1 MNSQPADLEQQL
13 CAATDSAEQLRLLL
27 VLSTDLQEQEPER
40 GYCYSQQAM
49 KLASLLQDELS
60 LAEAEMSCAQNI
72 QVKEGALSAIP
83 LFESAARRFE
93 VLGKTSRQ
101 AYALYYL
108 GGNCAVANMLAMA
121 QQHISRAGELFAQLG
136 DRYGEAKVLH
146 GTALTMS
153 RAGKI
158 DEAIE
163 LTQAAIKIFRE
174 LPENSVD
181 LGYSLFNVASL
192 LADQKRAG
200 DGLDYLLEAV
210 DIAHATKKL
219 RLLSVSQ
226 GQLGVAYVARRELE
240 LARSAFNAAL
250 SLTET
255 LNDKG
260 TLTWLHLHIAEL
272 EFSVFRHEAAERH
285 FVAALQAGTDL
296 KLEDCLHRCHSG
308 LTKIYEARGEA
319 QLALAH
325 HKHYHDLKLEI
336 VREASNRSLQKMQSS
351 IELEQSKKE
360 KILLEQVKHDLELRV
375 KERTH
380 DLTTLVQKL
389 EIEVSERKSAEE
401 KVRFLAER
409 DPLTHCA
416 NRTVMFDYLRETLLQ
431 ARFNNKQAVVLF
443 VDLDRFKQINDSM
456 GHYAGDNVLRTV
468 AARLQTIFTDDAL
481 LCRYGGDEFVC
492 VIPVLKSTKHLD
504 EIVMYIQM
512 ALSDAFIVNGE
523 EITLSCSIGASL
535 FPDHGTEPGQLIQ
548 HADLAMYS
556 VKQSGRNRFA
566 LFNYQMIE
574 SASERMAMEKRLRGA
589 LQRNEF
595 SLHYQPKVDIST
607 GIISGLEA
615 LIRWQTPDMGNVPPD
630 KFIFIAEDSGQI
642 VEIGQWLVH
651 EACRQIS
658 LWRSQGVLNVPI
670 SVNLSVRQMRE
681 PSLLHDVARSM
692 TVHGIEKGW
701 LEFEITESILM
712 DQQEQAGKLLGKL
725 QDMGILIALDDF
737 GTGYSN
743 LSYLE
748 QMPINTIKID
758 RSFIHGMLKSRRD
771 IAIINAVIAMGHSLG
786 HKVIAEGVELEE
798 QLEVLR
804 AAGCDQYQGYLF
816 SHPRPAEHIESMLR
830 AHALAESFPSL
841 KLIK

>member
-1 MNSQPADLEQQL
+1 MNSSPAFLEQQL

-27 VLSTDLQEQEPER
+27 MLSAELQEQEPER
-40 GYCYSQQAM
+40 GYQYSQQAI
-49 KLASLLQDELS
+49 KLASQLDDLYG
-60 LAEAEMSCAQNI
+60 LAEAELTCAQNV
-72 QVKEGALSAIP
+72 QVIEGSPSAIP
-83 LFESAARRFE
+83 FFESAARRFE
-93 VLGKTSRQ
+93 ILGETSRQ

-108 GGNCAVANMLAMA
+108 GGTCAMANMLEMA

-153 RAGKI
+153 RAGKL

-174 LPENSVD
+174 LPENNVD

-192 LADQKRAG
+192 FADQKRADEG
-200 DGLDYLLEAV
+200 IPYLLEAV
-210 DIAHATKKL
+210 EIAHVTKKL
-219 RLLSVSQ
+219 RLLAVSQ
-226 GQLGVAYVARRELE
+226 GQLGVAYVAEHE
-240 LARSAFNAAL
+240 IESARTAFNTAL
-250 SLTET
+250 SLVET
-255 LNDKG
+255 LNDTG
-260 TLTWLHLHIAEL
+260 TLTWLHLHMGEL
-272 EFSVFRHEAAERH
+272 ELSVHRHEAAERH
-285 FVAALQAGTDL
+285 YVTALQAGKEL
-296 KLEDCLHRCHSG
+296 KLEDCLYRCHRG
-308 LTKIYEARGEA
+308 LTKIYEARGDA
-319 QLALAH
+319 KLALEH
-325 HKHYHDLKLEI
+325 HKVYHDLKLEI
-336 VREASNRSLQKMQSS
+336 VEEASNRSLQKMQSS

-360 KILLEQVKHDLELRV
+360 KILLEQVRQELELRV
-375 KERTH
+375 RERTS

-416 NRTVMFDYLRETLLQ
+416 NRTVLFDYLRETLVQ
-431 ARFNNKQAVVLF
+431 ARFKNTPAVVLF

-468 AARLQTIFTDDAL
+468 AARLQTIFSDDAL

-492 VIPVLKSTKHLD
+492 VIPELKSTKHLD
-504 EIVMYIQM
+504 EVVMYIQM
-512 ALSDAFIVNGE
+512 ALSDPFIVSGE

-535 FPDHGTEPGQLIQ
+535 YPDHGTEPGQLIQ

-574 SASERMAMEKRLRGA
+574 SASERMTMEKRLRGA
-589 LQRNEF
+589 IQRNEF
-595 SLHYQPKVDIST
+595 SLHYQPKVDIGT

-642 VEIGQWLVH
+642 VEIGHWLIN

-658 LWRSQGVLNVPI
+658 LWRTQGVLNVPI

-681 PSLLHDVARSM
+681 PSLLHDVKQAM
-692 TVHGIEKGW
+692 INHQIEKGW

-786 HKVIAEGVELEE
+786 HKVIAEGVEIEE

-804 AAGCDQYQGYLF
+804 QAGCDQYQGYLF

-830 AHALAESFPSL
+830 AHVLAESFPIL